1 MLKQFREFALK
12 GNVIDLSVGIIIGAS
27 FGKIVSSLVS
37 DILMPPLG
45 LVIGKVDFS
54 SLFLSLSGKHYTSL
68 VEAKT
73 AGAPTL
79 NYGVFLNNILDFI
92 IVAFALF
99 LIIRWVNKMQRP
111 ASIAEPAA
119 KECPECL
126 SSVPALARRCAHC
139 ASPLL

>member
-1 MLKQFREFALK
+1 MLKEFKEFALK
-12 GNVIDLSVGIIIGAS
+12 GNVIDLSVGIVIGAS

-45 LVIGKVDFS
+45 LALGRVDFS
-54 SLFLSLSGKHYTSL
+54 SLFVSLSGKHFASL
-68 VEAKT
+68 VEAKG

-79 NYGVFLNNILDFI
+79 NYGLFLNNILDFV

-99 LIIRWVNKMQRP
+99 LVIRWVNKIHRP
-111 ASIAEPAA
+111 VPVAEPLM